1 MATTLNCKIP
11 VLQKGKHVMTSD
23 YGMRT
28 LTVKGKTT
36 TKLHKGVDVVG
47 AGHTLDYIVAFADG
61 VVKAAGYNSSM
72 GYYARID
79 HGKGVFTRYMHM
91 KKGSLAVKAGQ
102 TVKMGQVL
110 GYMGASGNV
119 TGAHLHFDICINN
132 EYVDPK
138 PYLKGEKDLLAKAET
153 GNERVREWQIA
164 AMADG
169 FKFPK
174 AGADGVWGSEC
185 ESIAKKAV
193 VKKRVVYKYKN
204 LTKIVQAAVGVK
216 VDGYCGKDTDVAIR
230 AWQKKNGLSVDG
242 SFGPA
247 SWRKLLTGK

>member
-11 VLQKGKHVMTSD
+11 VLQKGKHIMTSD

-28 LTVKGKTT
+28 LTMSGKTT
-36 TKLHKGVDVVG
+36 TKLHKGVDLVG

-61 VVKAAGYNSSM
+61 VVKAAGFNSSM

-79 HGKGVFTRYMHM
+79 HGNGIFTRYMHM
-91 KKGSLAVKAGQ
+91 KKNSLTVKAGQ
-102 TVKMGQVL
+102 AVKKGQIL
-110 GYMGASGNV
+110 GYMGATGGV
-119 TGAHLHFDICINN
+119 TGAHLHFDICVDN
-132 EYVDPK
+132 EYIDPK
-138 PYLKGEKDLLAKAET
+138 PYLKGEKDLFEKEDNAIRAWQKAA
-153 GNERVREWQIA
+153 I
-164 AMADG
+164 ADG

-185 ESIAKKAV
+185 EGVAKKAV
-193 VKKRVVYKYKN
+193 VKKRIVYKYKN
-204 LTKIVQAAVGVK
+204 LTKIVQAAVGVR
-216 VDGYCGKDTDVAIR
+216 VDGYCGKDTDAGIR
-230 AWQKKNGLSVDG
+230 AWQNKNGLVADG